1 MHSSLSVCA
10 ASCGLHAR
18 EGEEGTLKD
27 MPCNETK
34 VMFVAETR
42 DLKLEPSTCTVSLPF
57 VETPM
62 AGIRGKEKRAPLKTR
77 DATRENESSLLKLE
91 LNTCTVPLAFV
102 EYPVACMRAKA
113 KKAPLKTCHTTRQ
126 KKCLFLKL
134 EFKTEKKDVVTK
146 IRELMLDFNLV
157 DIWRLRNPDKKR
169 YTWKQNKQRRHR

>member
-91 LNTCTVPLAFV
+91 LNTRSGGAAVG
-102 EYPVACMRAKA
+102 
-113 KKAPLKTCHTTRQ
+113 TCLQPPEQWDGCSGSSECWPPRG
-126 KKCLFLKL
+126 
-134 EFKTEKKDVVTK
+134 
-146 IRELMLDFNLV
+146 RYNGRRGMLHPGQPS
-157 DIWRLRNPDKKR
+157 RSHS
-169 YTWKQNKQRRHR
+169 RRS

>member
-18 EGEEGTLKD
+18 EDEEGTLKD

-42 DLKLEPSTCTVSLPF
+42 DLKLEPSTCTVSFPF

-91 LNTCTVPLAFV
+91 LNTCTVPLTFV

-113 KKAPLKTCHTTRQ
+113 KKAPLKTCYTTRQ

-134 EFKTEKKDVVTK
+134 EVNTCTVPLAFVEHPVSCMREKK
-146 IRELMLDFNLV
+146 
-157 DIWRLRNPDKKR
+157 KR
-169 YTWKQNKQRRHR
+169 APT

>member
-1 MHSSLSVCA
+1 MRQLVWN
-10 ASCGLHAR
+10 LWVFL
-18 EGEEGTLKD
+18 GEHLPIAVLLIFIKVWQAGGY
-27 MPCNETK
+27 

-134 EFKTEKKDVVTK
+134 EFNTCTVPLAFVEHPVSCMREKK
-146 IRELMLDFNLV
+146 
-157 DIWRLRNPDKKR
+157 KR
-169 YTWKQNKQRRHR
+169 APT